1 VSPAG
6 AEVVRE
12 IERETEAVG
21 AFLQTRRQQAEAT
34 ATQELAQ
41 AAVRRDAGAA
51 RINDMVRQ
59 RHRHLAA

>member
-1 VSPAG
+1 
-6 AEVVRE
+6 VVRE

-34 ATQELAQ
+34 ATQELVQ

-59 RHRHLAA
+59 PHRHLAA